1 MNESADP
8 TAAHVETLASNIKGR
23 IALPTDSDWDSVRTA
38 WNLSI
43 DQRPDLVAL
52 PENADDVASIVNFAR
67 VAGMRV
73 VPQGTGHN
81 PGPLGDLA
89 STILLRTDRMREV
102 TVDPVHATARV
113 GAGVLWAEIT
123 AALAPHGLAGRA
135 GSSGSVGVAG
145 YSTGGGYSWLARR
158 HGLAVSSITA
168 VELVTGDGV
177 FHRVDADTESEL
189 FWAVRGGGANVGIVC
204 ALEFDAIPLV
214 QVYGGALLFP
224 IDRAPEVFAAY
235 ELWTRD
241 LDDAATTC
249 LRLLR
254 LPPMPELPDF
264 LRGKS
269 FVGVDGAI
277 DASAEDA
284 ERMLAPLRALKPA
297 LDTFALMPVEALG
310 QIHMDPPNPSPA
322 RGDGMILDDLPAEAI
337 TALLAVVG
345 PGVDTR
351 LLAVDLRHLG
361 GEVGRPDP
369 RGGAVNHLP
378 GRFLLYAVGITPT
391 PDAVR
396 GIEANIAAL
405 RKALAPWSA
414 AQDYLNFRDS
424 TDEASKFYDQLTI
437 DRLSAVR
444 TAHDPD
450 QIIRANH
457 PLAAAGLPTVRGR

>member
-1 MNESADP
+1 VNASVGP
-8 TAAHVETLASNIKGR
+8 TTARTETLAECITGR
-23 IALPTDSDWDSVRTA
+23 IVLPTDSDWDAVRTA

-43 DQRPDLVAL
+43 DQCPELVAL
-52 PENADDVASIVNFAR
+52 PENAEDVVAIVDFAR
-67 VAGMRV
+67 AAGLRVA
-73 VPQGTGHN
+73 PQGTGHN
-81 PGPLGDLA
+81 AGPLGDLA
-89 STILLRTDRMREV
+89 GTILLRTDRLREI
-102 TVDPVHATARV
+102 TVDPTHATVRA
-113 GAGVLWAEIT
+113 GAGVLWSEVT
-123 AALAPHGLAGRA
+123 DALALHGLAGRA

-177 FHRVDADTESEL
+177 LHRVDADTEPEL
-189 FWAVRGGGANVGIVC
+189 FWAVRGGGANAGIVC
-204 ALEFDAIPLV
+204 ALEFGAIPLA

-224 IDRAPEVFAAY
+224 IERAPEVFAAY

-284 ERMLAPLRALKPA
+284 ERLLAPLRALKPA
-297 LDTFALMPVEALG
+297 MDTFALMPTAALG
-310 QIHMDPPNPSPA
+310 MIHMDPPQPSPA
-322 RGDGMILDDLPAEAI
+322 RGDGMILDELPAEAI
-337 TALLAVVG
+337 SALLDIVG
-345 PGVDTR
+345 PGVDTP

-361 GEVGRPDP
+361 GELGRPDP
-369 RGGAVNHLP
+369 EGGAVNHFP

-396 GIEANIAAL
+396 GVESHVAAL
-405 RKALAPWSA
+405 KKALAPWSSK
-414 AQDYLNFRDS
+414 QDYLNFRET
-424 TDEASKFYDQLTI
+424 TDAASKFYDQATI
-437 DRLSAVR
+437 DRLAAVR
-444 TAHDPD
+444 AAHDPD
-450 QIIRANH
+450 RVIRANH
-457 PLAAAGLPTVRGR
+457 PLVATA